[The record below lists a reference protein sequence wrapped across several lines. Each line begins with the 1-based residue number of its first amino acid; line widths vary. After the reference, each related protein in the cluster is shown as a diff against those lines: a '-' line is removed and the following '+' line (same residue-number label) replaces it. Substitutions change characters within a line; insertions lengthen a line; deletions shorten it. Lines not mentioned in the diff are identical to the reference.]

1 MTRPPPQPPSRA
13 PIIRLEGVSKRF
25 GAVQAVDAVSLEIGE
40 GEFFALLGPSGCGKT
55 TLLRLL
61 AGLEAPDAGRIV
73 IDGEDMAAVPANR
86 RPLNMVFQTYALFP
100 HMSVEE
106 NVAFGLRVAGTP
118 GPERKRRVA
127 EALALV
133 KLEGLGARRPEQLSG
148 GQKQRVALARALVKR
163 PRVLLLDEPLSA
175 LDAKLRAA
183 MRAELA
189 ALQAQVGV
197 TFVFVTHDQDEALAM
212 ASRCA
217 VMRQGRIEQ
226 VGAPEALYE
235 APSSRFVAEF
245 IGETNLF
252 PATVDAAGEGVI
264 VRAPDLMQALAAP
277 GGTNAKAGEPAWLSV
292 RPEQIRILSQAD
304 AAASPPAADEVEI
317 GATVRSV
324 AYLGGALRV
333 TLDSA
338 TGREVVAVQANLS
351 PDTRQG
357 LTSAAM
363 VRLRWPRAAVRVV
376 VE

>member
-1 MTRPPPQPPSRA
+1 MSRPP
-13 PIIRLEGVSKRF
+13 IIQLENVSKRF
-25 GAVQAVDAVSLEIGE
+25 GGVDAVDSVSFGIAE

-61 AGLEAPDAGRIV
+61 AGLENPDSGRIV
-73 IDGEDMAAVPANR
+73 IDGADMAQVPANR

-100 HMSVEE
+100 HMSVAE
-106 NVAFGLRVAGTP
+106 NVAFGLRVEGVAAMQ
-118 GPERKRRVA
+118 RKRRVE

-133 KLEGLGARRPEQLSG
+133 KLEGLGGRRPDQLSG

-189 ALQAQVGV
+189 ALQAQLGI

-217 VMRQGRIEQ
+217 VMRLGHIEQ
-226 VGAPEALYE
+226 IGAADELYE
-235 APSSRFVAEF
+235 SPTSRFVAEF

-252 PATVDAAGEGVI
+252 PAAVERTPEGLV
-264 VRAPDLMQALAAP
+264 VRSPELAAAVVFPSGLVEP
-277 GGTNAKAGEPAWLSV
+277 GRQAWLSV
-292 RPEQIRILSQAD
+292 RPEQIRILAD
-304 AAASPPAADEVEI
+304 GEGAGRAPEPDQLDAL
-317 GATVRSV
+317 ATVRSV

-333 TLDSA
+333 TLQTADD
-338 TGREVVAVQANLS
+338 RELIVVQPNLS
-351 PDTRQG
+351 RDARLG
-357 LTSAAM
+357 LVSGAQ
-363 VRLRWPRAAVRVV
+363 VRLRWPRQALRLVAG
-376 VE
+376 